1 MSFLNSKRPIC
12 LKLKQKERLRY
23 RRPVGLLVLLSF
35 FLQVLIPVGYM
46 PASVASGQFVQLCP
60 SGLSPELM
68 QLLHPQHKIASSNDL
83 ESSRHHHGAYTEAL
97 DNVPTEMSHGPEH
110 SAWSNDCPYGASVS
124 NDFLTLSA
132 LTPDKHAQRFQ
143 AHISARSIDAAVLVL
158 PSSNRPRAPPLFAL
172 S

>member
-1 MSFLNSKRPIC
+1 MSFLNGKRPIS
-12 LKLKQKERLRY
+12 LKLKQKQRLRY
-23 RRPVGLLVLLSF
+23 RRPVSLLVLLSF

-46 PASVASGQFVQLCP
+46 PAAVASGQFFQLCP

-83 ESSRHHHGAYTEAL
+83 ESSKHHHGTHTEAL
-97 DNVPTEMSHGPEH
+97 DDAPAEMGHGSEH

-124 NDFLTLSA
+124 NDFLTLNA
-132 LTPDKHAQRFQ
+132 LTPEKNPQRFQ
-143 AHISARSIDAAVLVL
+143 ARISARSIDAAVLVL
-158 PSSNRPRAPPLFAL
+158 PSSNRPRAPPFFAL